1 MSSCWAALRP
11 QPECCY
17 LAEDRLVTVPLSTPL
32 APGRML
38 HSGAVWMTEVPS
50 IARAWPALPQVP
62 RDHGAEFQHPAPHRP
77 IGDIEPAF
85 GEELLHVAVAQGEP
99 EIKPNRMLDDR
110 RREAMS
116 TIREMG
122 HARTLS
128 YRLLRRDPLP

>member
-1 MSSCWAALRP
+1 LRISRSAERFASALNQHIEDLAFVIDGAP
-11 QPECCY
+11 QVHSP
-17 LAEDRLVTVPLSTPL
+17 AGDPDHHLV
-32 APGRML
+32 
-38 HSGAVWMTEVPS
+38 EVPS

-62 RDHGAEFQHPAPHRP
+62 PDHGAEFQHPAPHRL

-116 TIREMG
+116 AIREMG